1 MLKLEILVVRQF
13 VDWNVSLC
21 IAAWLYVLA
30 LDQNMKKLD
39 NLQNYI
45 LQLESGDL
53 EVGSSSYET
62 PKSYNRNCF

>member
-1 MLKLEILVVRQF
+1 MLKQEILVVRQF

-21 IAAWLYVLA
+21 IAALLYVLA

-39 NLQNYI
+39 NLQNCI

-53 EVGSSSYET
+53 EVGSSS
-62 PKSYNRNCF
+62 